1 VKLSS
6 TELPINAGLILMYW
20 STSGI
25 LFPFLLTRI
34 IHGAIGAFLALYLLG
49 HSLRI
54 AFVGGTTFDHVS
66 LRGRLAFDIALSII
80 CFAIISGVLAVLY
93 LIDEFSL
100 SSLLTLLI
108 IGPILVGIATKRQPP
123 RPAFRIVLSGAPGIG
138 VALFGLLVAFV
149 FREGFVWPSMP
160 GWDVYVHLGVSNW
173 IFAHN
178 GSNTVFAAGNSFLGY
193 PYLFHILVASISYV
207 LGCSPY
213 DVLWGGSF
221 FSIPS
226 YGLLVYALAAFLT
239 QSRTQSVFAGTL
251 AMSISGGD
259 SLLGPQYFFPSTAFV
274 LLFLLCL
281 VAIAESPL
289 HGLSQTV
296 FSATLLVTCYVVYF
310 YTLFLSL
317 GPIIV
322 VLVKR
327 TPNSFL
333 GHRGKLVIIATFG
346 ASIVLTYAGSLLLSL
361 GDLSES
367 LKVTLL
373 MTAYP
378 IALWLLIG
386 AGGLIILIRLFFKRI
401 PGYFDHLILGYVA
414 MVLALYL
421 LPVQFS
427 YRAELMLRPFAA
439 ILAAY
444 SVVALTWI
452 ATYTRASG
460 VDLARVLR
468 TARFPAKVSVFLL
481 LAISVALVVQ
491 PYFTYGREI
500 PSYSNLS
507 SDEYQAAAWLVQHTP
522 RGGYVLTDPSTGF
535 VIRGLALLNSSTA
548 FIIRGHTPSPAN
560 YPILAE
566 LIYHIFYTQNATE
579 IPTDIAR
586 LPQRPNFFVIT
597 TRTVSWVAV
606 GGVNSTY
613 YAPTSD
619 NIESFAGLPKFS
631 SSMFSLAASWQTV
644 RIYQLT

>member
-1 VKLSS
+1 
-6 TELPINAGLILMYW
+6 
-20 STSGI
+20 
-25 LFPFLLTRI
+25 LLTRI
-34 IHGAIGAFLALYLLG
+34 IHGAIGALLALYLLG
-49 HSLRI
+49 RSLRI
-54 AFVGGTTFDHVS
+54 AFVGSTKFDHVS
-66 LRGRLAFDIALSII
+66 LRGRLALDIALSIS
-80 CFAIISGVLAVLY
+80 CFAIISGSLAVLY
-93 LIDEFSL
+93 LLNELSL
-100 SSLLTLLI
+100 SSLLTLLT
-108 IGPILVGIATKRQPP
+108 IGPILVGIARKQLPR
-123 RPAFRIVLSGAPGIG
+123 RPAFRMLLPDAPVIG
-138 VALFGLLVAFV
+138 VALFGLSVAFV

-160 GWDVYVHLGVSNW
+160 GWDIYVHLGVSNW

-178 GSNTVFAAGNSFLGY
+178 GSNTVFATGNSFLGY
-193 PYLFHILVASISYV
+193 PYLFHILLASISYV

-213 DVLWGGSF
+213 DVLWAGSF
-221 FSIPS
+221 FAIPS

-239 QSRTQSVFAGTL
+239 QSRVQSAFAGTL

-259 SLLGPQYFFPSTAFV
+259 SLLGPQYFFPSTAFI

-281 VAIAESPL
+281 AAIAESPL
-289 HGLSQTV
+289 RGLAQTIL
-296 FSATLLVTCYVVYF
+296 SATLLVTCYVVYF

-317 GPIIV
+317 GPLIV
-322 VLVKR
+322 VLAKR
-327 TPNSFL
+327 SPNSFL
-333 GHRGKLVIIATFG
+333 GHWGKLVIVATFG

-378 IALWLLIG
+378 IVLWLSIG
-386 AGGLIILIRLFFKRI
+386 AGGLIILIRLFFKRV

-414 MVLALYL
+414 IVLALYL

-439 ILAAY
+439 ILASY
-444 SVVALTWI
+444 SMVAMTWI
-452 ATYTRASG
+452 TTYTRANG
-460 VDLARVLR
+460 VDLARVLK

-491 PYFTYGREI
+491 PYFAYGQQI

-507 SDEYQAAAWLVQHTP
+507 NDEYQAATWLVQHTP
-522 RGGYVLTDPSTGF
+522 HGGYVLTDPSTGF
-535 VIRGLALLNSSTA
+535 VIRGLTLLNSSTA

-560 YPILAE
+560 YASLAVV
-566 LIYHIFYTQNATE
+566 IYRIFYTQNATE
-579 IPTDIAR
+579 IPTDMAQ
-586 LPQRPNFFVIT
+586 LPQRPDFVVIT